1 MEFETGYLTALVV
14 IGISFLGF
22 FLSMMISEIN
32 KKKGI
37 VFFILSLILF
47 GLGAY
52 YYYVVGQWQKTTGG
66 PTPNKLNEYINVYK
80 PTYVSE
86 IPFEIE
92 R

>member
-1 MEFETGYLTALVV
+1 MEFEIGYLIALVV

-22 FLSMMISEIN
+22 FLAMMISEIN

-47 GLGAY
+47 GLGVY
-52 YYYVVGQWQKTTGG
+52 YYYVVGQWQKTAGG
-66 PTPNKLNEYINVYK
+66 STPNKLNEYLYIYR
-80 PTYVSE
+80 PSAVSE
-86 IPFEIE
+86 IPFEFP